1 MDIVQLFNMIKLII
15 VINCLLFIDEQ
26 HSKIPP
32 ETKWNDEI
40 SNFNSLFRIWN
51 FLNKKNDNKKLKSDI
66 NWLINYPTNESF

>member
-1 MDIVQLFNMIKLII
+1 MLSIVY
-15 VINCLLFIDEQ
+15 CLLITAFEN
-26 HSKIPP
+26 STP

>member
-1 MDIVQLFNMIKLII
+1 MNSIRKFHLKQ
-15 VINCLLFIDEQ
+15 
-26 HSKIPP
+26 
-32 ETKWNDEI
+32 NDEI